1 MRWIVSRP
9 FTYAETLFKGSELPD
24 MQKILDA
31 GSAQTNPD
39 LVLEASDKRLEE
51 QKRFDELRAQV
62 TEAGKSKTTEQLA
75 EYLEDQPRNFDYRA
89 SYNNI
94 VKDYKRARTLLE
106 RQAET
111 INDLREKLDRMIWL
125 QAEAKAWSENLWQK
139 LSEGEKEG

>member
-1 MRWIVSRP
+1 
-9 FTYAETLFKGSELPD
+9 

-94 VKDYKRARTLLE
+94 AKDYKRARTLLE